1 LMLMDDLSDRGR
13 VVSLCAPL
21 VRHALEAHAK
31 LVELLLARLAAHA
44 PVDGGHALAVHLDLQ
59 K

>member
-1 LMLMDDLSDRGR
+1 MDDLSDRGR